1 MPLDESCPQAPLG
14 KWRALRP
21 RGGCTH
27 HARHSVLATTRRTH
41 CHAPNTRP
49 SAAGQR
55 PRRLSQQL
63 LRDAAEKIVRKAQS
77 RTPHDTCI
85 AHVELH
91 QVAALEP
98 HRPRANARAP
108 LQRFNAVRARAP
120 AGRHCLQQLLQLPQR
135 SAGAAREEFRSAPAA
150 WLGTGRGGAGAGPGR
165 GAPRRAFVARCRKL
179 HPGRAPYAVLQCCLD
194 DSPADAGAKVDKH
207 VLRAEAY
214 SSRQR
219 PEARGRDLAV
229 GTGVLPCDTVDHRL
243 LCITCT
249 VPVTSAPYA
258 LQPRVHKLLS
268 DLCSPLTHC
277 FCPDC
282 PCGRARNRSKGWRG
296 RGSERAKRQG
306 RGGGKG
312 RGRERQG

>member
-98 HRPRANARAP
+98 HRARANARAP

-165 GAPRRAFVARCRKL
+165 GRGARSWRDAASSTPAERRTPFSNAAWTTARPTPEPRSTNTSCAPRPTRRASARK
-179 HPGRAPYAVLQCCLD
+179 PAGVI
-194 DSPADAGAKVDKH
+194 SP
-207 VLRAEAY
+207 
-214 SSRQR
+214 
-219 PEARGRDLAV
+219 
-229 GTGVLPCDTVDHRL
+229 
-243 LCITCT
+243 
-249 VPVTSAPYA
+249 
-258 LQPRVHKLLS
+258 
-268 DLCSPLTHC
+268 
-277 FCPDC
+277 
-282 PCGRARNRSKGWRG
+282 
-296 RGSERAKRQG
+296 
-306 RGGGKG
+306 
-312 RGRERQG
+312 